1 MNTPP
6 WRKNYQKIRCS
17 LKYFKI
23 LLNYVQYCPFLDF
36 ADTYDEAYATFG
48 VGMWRFLSFLFLL
61 ITSSERHKKIPYYF
75 LD

>member
-1 MNTPP
+1 MNTHP
-6 WRKNYQKIRCS
+6 WRNFFQKIRCS
-17 LKYFKI
+17 LKYFNI

-48 VGMWRFLSFLFLL
+48 VRMWRFLKLSFLVNYL
-61 ITSSERHKKIPYYF
+61 ERETQKIPYYF

>member
-6 WRKNYQKIRCS
+6 WRKKYQKIRCS

-48 VGMWRFLSFLFLL
+48 VGMWRFFKLSFFVNYLERETQKNSLLF
-61 ITSSERHKKIPYYF
+61 S
-75 LD
+75 